1 MLAVMVKRPFLCAPF
16 FFALCC
22 CFPNSVCAASA
33 TANNATENVSSMAPP
48 ADMRGALREVLGAM
62 QKAQEYADEA
72 NRHCVQAGMSAKNAR
87 EHEEGAKNAL
97 RKLGSEATRM
107 SRALQQAEEAVKLA
121 DAAVA
126 ECKAAEEAAQA
137 AGIMTL
143 DAVGEVLKHV
153 KDEKTKVG
161 SGPELLKRAAEQT
174 VLSLEKAKEAE
185 AETEKAAAAA
195 QKTREAAEKAAAAR
209 TLAQDVAATAIAL
222 LRQREKEE
230 ERRRARDREEA
241 EAAKKAAVAEVMN
254 KFAAKKGNDAA
265 PGRNSTAT
273 RIQRT
278 RPRVDGGGIPLL
290 LRAPLLMLAAVA
302 SVFGFLL
309 C

>member
-1 MLAVMVKRPFLCAPF
+1 MPSKVGFTVLSKSVFAMLAVMVMRPFLCALL
-16 FFALCC
+16 FFALCR
-22 CFPNSVCAASA
+22 CFPNSACAASA
-33 TANNATENVSSMAPP
+33 TANNATENASAMAPP

-72 NRHCVQAGMSAKNAR
+72 NRHCVQARMSAESAR

-107 SRALQQAEEAVKLA
+107 SRALQQADEAVKLA
-121 DAAVA
+121 DAAVV

-143 DAVGEVLKHV
+143 DAVGEVLKHL

-161 SGPELLKRAAEQT
+161 SGPELLTRAAEQT

-185 AETEKAAAAA
+185 AEAEKAAAAA

-209 TLAQDVAATAIAL
+209 TLAQDVAATASAL

-230 ERRRARDREEA
+230 ERRRARDRVRAYVGNERA
-241 EAAKKAAVAEVMN
+241 ENAMRVAWLDWVECCVAVLVNEGAEG
-254 KFAAKKGNDAA
+254 GN
-265 PGRNSTAT
+265 G
-273 RIQRT
+273 
-278 RPRVDGGGIPLL
+278 
-290 LRAPLLMLAAVA
+290 
-302 SVFGFLL
+302 VFFPIL
-309 C
+309 